1 MRNRPSRITSQDPA
15 PQRKRARH
23 HPTSFITQL
32 HMYLIVFEFE
42 LRSVTVI
49 VLRKR
54 MEMGNEKVSW
64 FPIESEIG
72 NGPQSDFMSVPV

>member
-1 MRNRPSRITSQDPA
+1 
-15 PQRKRARH
+15 
-23 HPTSFITQL
+23 
-32 HMYLIVFEFE
+32 
-42 LRSVTVI
+42 
-49 VLRKR
+49 